1 MRILIG
7 VDGSSSSDAVIEE
20 AARRP
25 WPPGSELCLVTLVD
39 PFFFPKAPQLME
51 EAKKNALE
59 SVKGQAKLLTD
70 AGWAVQ
76 FDVIL
81 DNPRHG
87 LPRAAGAWK
96 ADLILLGSH
105 GRSAVQRLLVGS
117 TARTVLRHAP
127 CSVEIVRRQS
137 KEETASGGGMNIVIP
152 TDGSEFANAA
162 LRSVAERPW
171 PGGSVFKVVGCPE
184 YPVLVG
190 EYPYYPPQ
198 ELAELLKNSQEH
210 ACETAIEGE
219 RLLMRV
225 GLKACHELTPAS
237 EAPASAI
244 LTVAE
249 QDDADLIVL
258 GSHGRRGLDRLILG
272 SVSETVAL
280 HAHCS
285 VEVVRGVYPLN

>member
-7 VDGSSSSDAVIEE
+7 LDGSSSSDTVIQA

-25 WPPGSELCLVTLVD
+25 WPAGSDFCVLTLVD
-39 PFFFPKAPQLME
+39 PFFFTKTPQLME

-59 SVKGQAKLLTD
+59 SVKDQAKLLTEQ
-70 AGWAVQ
+70 GWAVQ
-76 FDVIL
+76 PEVIL
-81 DNPRHG
+81 DHPRHG
-87 LPRAAGAWK
+87 LPRAAGTWK

-105 GRSAVQRLLVGS
+105 GRSAVQRLLMGS

-127 CSVEIVRRQS
+127 CSVEIVRRKS
-137 KEETASGGGMNIVIP
+137 KEETASGGGMNVVIP

-171 PGGSVFKVVGCPE
+171 PGGSAFKVVACPE

-190 EYPYYPPQ
+190 EYPYCAPQ
-198 ELAELLKNSQEH
+198 ELADLLKNSQEQ
-210 ACETAIEGE
+210 ASEMAEGGE
-219 RLLMRV
+219 RLLTRA
-225 GLKACHELTPAS
+225 GLKACHELTAPN

-244 LTVAE
+244 LMVAE
-249 QDDADLIVL
+249 QSDADLIVL
-258 GSHGRRGLDRLILG
+258 GSHGRRGMDRLILG

-285 VEVVRGVYPLN
+285 VEVVRAAHS